1 MSTKKKTA
9 SIKDRYADRE
19 AAKYEHPV
27 PSREAILECL
37 DASDQPQSLPE
48 LAKALSVSGERDE
61 ESFRRR
67 LRAMERDGQVL
78 RNRRGLY
85 GRTDRMDMVVGSV
98 IGHPDGFGFLAP
110 EDNSDDLFLSPR
122 EMKKV
127 MHGDRVMGRV
137 TGVDKRGRREGAVI
151 EVLEHR
157 HKQIVGRYIDE
168 EHVTYVAPEDKRLS
182 QDVFIPPEGRNGAAD
197 GQIVIAD
204 IVQYPTVRH
213 LAVGHISE
221 VVGDHMAPGM
231 EVDVA
236 IRKFELP
243 HQWPEE
249 VLEQAK
255 QFADSVPDDAA
266 LQRRDIRHLPLV
278 TIDGADAK
286 DFDDAV
292 YCERDGKGWKL
303 YVAIADVSH
312 YVKPD
317 SPLDVEAYK
326 RGNSVYFPNRVIPM
340 LPETLSNGLCSLN
353 PHVNRLCMVCEMR
366 ITAKGKIKDFQ
377 FFEALMHSHARL
389 TYNKVAAML
398 VDGDK
403 SLREKYK
410 EQLPHLEE
418 LYRLYKTLHKVR
430 LTRGAVD
437 FELPENRILF
447 DENKKVDRVVAV
459 ERNDAHRLIEECMLA
474 ANVCAAEF
482 LQEHKVPTPFRVHA
496 GPTEEK
502 LSDLREFL
510 FEFGL
515 SLPGGDSP
523 SATDYASVLQKISDW
538 PESRLIQ
545 TVMLRS
551 LSQAIYSPDNIGHF
565 ALSFASYAHFTSPIR
580 RYPDL
585 LVHRAIKSLV
595 KKKQSRGKVRHAI
608 DKILG
613 KRPAA
618 EDLTGH
624 MRQLSEHCSM
634 TGRRA
639 DEAVWDVIR
648 WLKTE
653 YMMGRVGE
661 SFEGLITGVTNFG
674 IFVELGEVF
683 AEGLVHVTALGNDY
697 YHFDPARHC
706 LVGEHS
712 KQQLRLGDAV
722 TVRVVRVDLDEAK
735 IDLELVGQQSRPERA
750 KPRRSKQGKGR
761 KKKSGKASGKKTSR
775 KKTSGA
781 SRDKPAN
788 KKTSKKKAGKKK
800 TGKHSARKRSRRR

>member
-9 SIKDRYADRE
+9 PMKDRFADRE
-19 AAKYEHPV
+19 ASKYEHPV

-37 DASDQPQSLPE
+37 DATDQPQSLPE
-48 LAKALSVSGERDE
+48 LAKALGVTGERDE

-110 EDNSDDLFLSPR
+110 DDNSNDLFLSPR

-127 MHGDRVMGRV
+127 MHGDRIMGRV

-157 HKQIVGRYIDE
+157 HAQIVGRYVDE

-182 QDVFIPPEGRNGAAD
+182 QDIFIPPEGRNGAKD

-204 IVQYPTVRH
+204 IVQYPTVRN
-213 LAVGHISE
+213 LAVGRISE

-243 HQWPEE
+243 HKWPEE
-249 VLEQAK
+249 VQEQAK
-255 QFADSVPDDAA
+255 QFADTVPDEVARE
-266 LQRRDIRHLPLV
+266 RRDIRHLPLV
-278 TIDGADAK
+278 TIDGEDAK

-292 YCERDGKGWKL
+292 YCERDGKGWRL
-303 YVAIADVSH
+303 YVAIADVSN

-317 SPLDVEAYK
+317 TPLDVEAYK

-366 ITAKGKIKDFQ
+366 VTAHGKIKDFQ
-377 FFEALMHSHARL
+377 FFEAVMHSHARL
-389 TYNKVAAML
+389 TYNKVAAIL
-398 VDGDK
+398 VGGDK
-403 SLREKYK
+403 SLRDQYK
-410 EQLPHLEE
+410 EQVPHLEE
-418 LYRLYKTLHKVR
+418 LYRLYKTLHNVR
-430 LTRGAVD
+430 LARGAVD
-437 FELPENRILF
+437 FDLPENRILF
-447 DENKKVDRVVAV
+447 DKNKKVERVVAV

-482 LQEHKVPTPFRVHA
+482 LMEHKVPTPFRVHA

-515 SLPGGDSP
+515 SLPGGASP
-523 SATDYASVLQKISDW
+523 TATDYAAVLQKISDW

-585 LVHRAIKSLV
+585 VVHRAIKSLL

-613 KRPAA
+613 KSPAA
-618 EDLTGH
+618 EDLSGH
-624 MRQLSEHCSM
+624 MRRLSEHCSM

-653 YMMGRVGE
+653 YMMAHVGE
-661 SFEGLITGVTNFG
+661 EFDGLITGVTNFG

-697 YHFDPARHC
+697 YHFDPQRHC
-706 LVGEHS
+706 LVGGHTN
-712 KQQLRLGDAV
+712 QRLRLGDAV
-722 TVRVVRVDLDEAK
+722 TVRIVRVDLDEAK
-735 IDLELVGQQSRPERA
+735 IDLELVGQQSRPERG
-750 KPRRSKQGKGR
+750 KPQRSKKGK
-761 KKKSGKASGKKTSR
+761 SR
-775 KKTSGA
+775 KRKQSKRKATRTTVASHPETS
-781 SRDKPAN
+781 K
-788 KKTSKKKAGKKK
+788 KKTSKKKTSKKNVSKKK
-800 TGKHSARKRSRRR
+800 TGKRSSRKRSRKR

>member
-1 MSTKKKTA
+1 MSTKKKA
-9 SIKDRYADRE
+9 PAFKDPHAARE
-19 AAKYEHPV
+19 AAKYDHPI
-27 PSREAILECL
+27 PSREVVLECL
-37 DASDQPQSLPE
+37 AAVDQPLSLTE
-48 LAKALSVSGERDE
+48 LAEKLHVSGERDS

-85 GRTDRMDMVVGSV
+85 GRADRMDMVRGSV
-98 IGHPDGFGFLAP
+98 IGHADGFGFLAP
-110 EDNSDDLFLSPR
+110 DDNGDDLFLSPR

-137 TGVDKRGRREGAVI
+137 TGVDKRGRREGSIV

-157 HKQIVGRYIDE
+157 HKQIVGRFIDE
-168 EHVTYVAPEDKRLS
+168 EHVTHVAPEDKRLS
-182 QDVFIPPEGRNGAAD
+182 QDIFIPPEGRNGAKD

-204 IVQYPTVRH
+204 IVQYPTGRN

-221 VVGDHMAPGM
+221 VLGDHMAPGM

-243 HQWPEE
+243 HKWPED

-255 QFADSVPDDAA
+255 TYADTVPDDIAK
-266 LQRRDIRHLPLV
+266 QRRDIRHLPLV
-278 TIDGADAK
+278 TIDGEDAK

-292 YCERDGKGWKL
+292 YCERDGKGWRL

-340 LPETLSNGLCSLN
+340 LPEKLSNGLCSLN

-366 ITAKGKIKDFQ
+366 ISAQGKIREFQ
-377 FFEALMHSHARL
+377 FFEAVMHSHARL

-398 VDGDK
+398 VDNDQA
-403 SLREKYK
+403 LREQYK
-410 EQLPHLEE
+410 EQVPHLEE
-418 LYRLYKTLHKVR
+418 LYRLYKALHKVR
-430 LTRGAVD
+430 LERGAVD

-447 DENKKVDRVVAV
+447 DNNKKVESVIAV

-482 LQEHKVPTPFRVHA
+482 LQQHKVPTPFRVHA

-515 SLPGGDSP
+515 SLSGGASP
-523 SATDYASVLQKISDW
+523 KASDYAAVLKKISDW
-538 PESRLIQ
+538 PESRLVQ

-595 KKKQSRGKVRHAI
+595 KQKQSRGKVRNAI

-613 KRPAA
+613 KRPGAD
-618 EDLTGH
+618 DLTGQ
-624 MRQLSEHCSM
+624 MRSLSEHCSM

-661 SFEGLITGVTNFG
+661 TFDGLITGVTSFG
-674 IFVELGEVF
+674 IFVEIGEVF

-697 YHFDPARHC
+697 YHFDPQRHC
-706 LVGEHS
+706 LVGEHN

-735 IDLELVGQQSRPERA
+735 IDLELVDQRSRAERG
-750 KPRRSKQGKGR
+750 KPTGGKGR
-761 KKKSGKASGKKTSR
+761 KRSKKKSSSKQPQRGGKKTAP
-775 KKTSGA
+775 G
-781 SRDKPAN
+781 KPAETSK
-788 KKTSKKKAGKKK
+788 KKTSKKKSSK
-800 TGKHSARKRSRRR
+800 RRRRR

>member
-1 MSTKKKTA
+1 MSTKKKA
-9 SIKDRYADRE
+9 PAFKDPHAARE
-19 AAKYEHPV
+19 AAKYDHPI
-27 PSREAILECL
+27 PSREVVLECL
-37 DASDQPQSLPE
+37 AAVDQPLSLSE
-48 LAKALSVSGERDE
+48 LAGKLHVSGERDE

-67 LRAMERDGQVL
+67 LRAMERDGQLL

-85 GRTDRMDMVVGSV
+85 GRADRMDMVCGSV
-98 IGHPDGFGFLAP
+98 IGHADGFGFLAP
-110 EDNSDDLFLSPR
+110 DDNGDDLFLSPR

-137 TGVDKRGRREGAVI
+137 TGVDKRGRREGSIV

-157 HKQIVGRYIDE
+157 HTRIVGRYIDE
-168 EHVTYVAPEDKRLS
+168 EQLTHVAPEDKRLG
-182 QDVFIPPEGRNGAAD
+182 QDIFIPPEGRNGAKD

-204 IVQYPTVRH
+204 IVQYPTVRN
-213 LAVGHISE
+213 LAVGRISE
-221 VVGDHMAPGM
+221 ILGDHMAPGM
-231 EVDVA
+231 EVDIA

-243 HQWPEE
+243 HHWPDD
-249 VLEQAK
+249 VLEQART
-255 QFADSVPDDAA
+255 FADVVPDDIAT
-266 LQRRDIRHLPLV
+266 QRRDIRHLQLV
-278 TIDGADAK
+278 TIDGEDAK

-292 YCERDGKGWKL
+292 YCERDGKGWRL

-340 LPETLSNGLCSLN
+340 LPEKLSNGLCSLN

-366 ITAKGKIKDFQ
+366 VSAKGKIQDFQ

-389 TYNKVAAML
+389 TYNKVAAIL
-398 VDGDK
+398 VDGDHA
-403 SLREKYK
+403 LREQYK
-410 EQLPHLEE
+410 EQVPHLEE

-430 LTRGAVD
+430 LERGAVD
-437 FELPENRILF
+437 FELPENKILF
-447 DENKKVDRVVAV
+447 DENKKVESVVAV

-482 LQEHKVPTPFRVHA
+482 LQQHKVPAPFRVHA

-502 LSDLREFL
+502 LTNLREFL

-515 SLPGGDSP
+515 SLSGGASP
-523 SATDYASVLQKISDW
+523 KASDYAAVLKKISDW
-538 PESRLIQ
+538 PESRLVQ

-551 LSQAIYSPDNIGHF
+551 LSQAIYSPDNVGHF

-585 LVHRAIKSLV
+585 LVHRAIKTLI
-595 KKKQSRGKVRHAI
+595 KQKQSRGKVRNAI

-618 EDLTGH
+618 EDLTGQ
-624 MRQLSEHCSM
+624 MRSLSEHCSM

-639 DEAVWDVIR
+639 DEASWDVIR

-661 SFEGLITGVTNFG
+661 TFEGLITGVTSFG
-674 IFVELGEVF
+674 IFVEIGEVF

-697 YHFDPARHC
+697 YHFDPQRHC
-706 LVGEHS
+706 LVGEHN

-735 IDLELVGQQSRPERA
+735 IDLELVDQRSRADRG
-750 KPRRSKQGKGR
+750 KPKGGKGR
-761 KKKSGKASGKKTSR
+761 QRSKKKSAGKQAHRG
-775 KKTSGA
+775 G
-781 SRDKPAN
+781 KPAQAQPASK
-788 KKTSKKKAGKKK
+788 KKTSKKKSSKRKP
-800 TGKHSARKRSRRR
+800 RKRARRRQD